1 MVSGNPNSTI
11 AVDAMGGDLGP
22 AEVVAAVEL
31 AFQKVPRLNN
41 VILVGDEA
49 VLKPELDRTGL
60 SKNGAVSIF
69 HASEVIAMDDKP
81 LQAIKRK
88 KDSSMVRAI
97 ELVKSGQA
105 NVVLSCGNTGSLM
118 AGGTIKLRTLVG
130 VDRPALASVIPNQK
144 SHFILIDAGANPE
157 ARPEHLVHNA
167 ILGSIYCRIALGIEN
182 PRVGLLTIGT
192 EEGKGNE
199 LTHQT
204 HELLKR
210 TKSLI
215 DYRGPIEGFHVF
227 DNQVDVVVCD
237 GFVGNIL
244 LKTCESLFHT
254 LKNYLKEEI
263 TKTPI
268 RKLGALLSM
277 GAFKEMKNQLS
288 PDGYG
293 GAPLLGLR
301 GNVLKAHGSS
311 NRVAIM
317 NAIRIGT
324 EMVAHHMNDRI
335 LADVAQANTLIESA
349 ENQKVES

>member
-1 MVSGNPNSTI
+1 MVPGKLNSTI

-31 AFQKVPRLNN
+31 AFRNVSRLKN

-49 VLKPELDRTGL
+49 LLKPEVDRLGL
-60 SKNGAVSIF
+60 GKNPGVSIH

-97 ELVKSGQA
+97 ELVKAGDA
-105 NVVLSCGNTGSLM
+105 NVILSCGNTGSLM
-118 AGGTIKLRTLVG
+118 AGGTIKLRTLAG

-157 ARPEHLVHNA
+157 AGPEHLVHNA
-167 ILGSIYCRIALGIEN
+167 ILGSIYCRIALGIES

-210 TKSLI
+210 TQSLI
-215 DYRGPIEGFHVF
+215 NYCGPIEGFHVF
-227 DNQVDVVVCD
+227 NNEVDVVVCD

-254 LKNYLKEEI
+254 LKSYLKEEI

-268 RKLGALLSM
+268 RKLGAFLAM
-277 GAFKEMKNQLS
+277 GAFKEMKTQLN

-301 GNVLKAHGSS
+301 GNVMKAHGSS
-311 NRVAIM
+311 NREAIM
-317 NAIRIGT
+317 NAIRVGT
-324 EMVAHHMNDRI
+324 EMVVHQMNEQI
-335 LADVAQANTLIESA
+335 LNDVAKANILIESP
-349 ENQKVES
+349 EVLP